1 MTDPTIDQII
11 AGMGEEMLDNML
23 HALGRP
29 MLPEHVGH
37 LHRNYYCCEPG
48 SPAATAFAKSGLW
61 TRGRVDDYYE
71 YWSVN
76 ERGMTAV
83 RAALRERG

>member
-1 MTDPTIDQII
+1 MTDPSTII
-11 AGMGEEMLDNML
+11 AGMSEAMLDDML

-37 LHRNYYCCEPG
+37 LHRNYYCCQPD
-48 SPAATAFAKSGLW
+48 SPEAAAFAKSGLW
-61 TRGRVDDYYE
+61 ARGRVDDHYE

-76 ERGMTAV
+76 ARGMEAV
-83 RAALRERG
+83 RAALRERGK